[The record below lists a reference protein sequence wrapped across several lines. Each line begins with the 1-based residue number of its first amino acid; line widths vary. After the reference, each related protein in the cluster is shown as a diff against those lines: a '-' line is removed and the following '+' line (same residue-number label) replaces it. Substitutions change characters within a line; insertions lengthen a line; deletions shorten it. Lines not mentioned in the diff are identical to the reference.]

1 MKSEEIENHIKG
13 LILENGLI
21 VLTKTFISP
30 TPLLPDKKSQST
42 SQHWRMFWEVIIR
55 KLKRGEGSNAP
66 LPHINRVNK
75 EAT

>member
-30 TPLLPDKKSQST
+30 TPLLPDRKSQST
-42 SQHWRMFWEVIIR
+42 SQHLANVLGGNH
-55 KLKRGEGSNAP
+55 KKVKRGGSNAP
-66 LPHINRVNK
+66 P
-75 EAT
+75 T